1 MVRTT
6 ECVASVGPEYRDP
19 GVQLNARRLKVP
31 ESPEQM
37 HGKSPICFNGQSL
50 IIYKWIIVHFF
61 YD

>member
-31 ESPEQM
+31 ESPEQIAWEIPNM
-37 HGKSPICFNGQSL
+37 F
-50 IIYKWIIVHFF
+50 
-61 YD
+61 